1 MFINCK
7 HCGTLVATDPVTD
20 LPPERCPRCRGVLR
34 AADAPAAPSVATLLK
49 PAQAATAP
57 APPTTPAPAPPAPP
71 AAPAASPP
79 PATQSPSA
87 TEAPRPEP
95 ARAPAETA
103 VAATPPAPAAAS
115 PAPSEAPAPD
125 APTSS
130 PPSEPA
136 PLVTVP
142 DRRSPNRLPGPGI
155 ARPSPSFVRRM
166 RSGGAGEARRQRRLL
181 IAGVAALSLLLVL
194 QVLLADRARLARDPG
209 WRPLLTTLCGA
220 LRCSLPPWR
229 EPAALTL
236 LARDVRPDPAA
247 PSQLLVSATFR
258 NDARW
263 AQGWPHL
270 RLTLS
275 DIDGRPVGSRTFAPE
290 EYLDADA
297 RGAPLAAGQS
307 AQVRLVLRE
316 PEGRA
321 VSFAFD
327 FI

>member
-7 HCGTLVATDPVTD
+7 HCGTLVATDPVSD
-20 LPPERCPRCRGVLR
+20 RPPERCPRCRGALR
-34 AADAPAAPSVATLLK
+34 APDAQVTPSVATLLK
-49 PAQAATAP
+49 SVAAPAAP
-57 APPTTPAPAPPAPP
+57 APPTTLPPVPAGPVETTAPSPAPAVPSRTGDGPPGPDVADADAGASVATTPVDPAPTAAVAP
-71 AAPAASPP
+71 AAPASPV
-79 PATQSPSA
+79 SS
-87 TEAPRPEP
+87 ELAPM
-95 ARAPAETA
+95 
-103 VAATPPAPAAAS
+103 
-115 PAPSEAPAPD
+115 
-125 APTSS
+125 
-130 PPSEPA
+130 
-136 PLVTVP
+136 VTVP

-155 ARPSPSFVRRM
+155 PRASPSFVRRM
-166 RSGGAGEARRQRRLL
+166 RSGGTGESRRQRHLL
-181 IAGVAALSLLLVL
+181 IAGVVALSLLLVL
-194 QVLLADRARLARDPG
+194 QVLLADRARLAGDPA
-209 WRPLLTTLCGA
+209 WRPLLTTLCNT

-275 DIDGRPVGSRTFAPE
+275 DIDGRPVGTRTFVPE
-290 EYLDADA
+290 EYLGDADRA
-297 RGAPLAAGQS
+297 DTLAAGRS
-307 AQVRLVLRE
+307 ADVQLVLRE
-316 PEGRA
+316 PAGHA

>member
-20 LPPERCPRCRGVLR
+20 RPPERCPRCRGALR
-34 AADAPAAPSVATLLK
+34 APDAQVTPSVATLLK
-49 PAQAATAP
+49 PV
-57 APPTTPAPAPPAPP
+57 
-71 AAPAASPP
+71 AAPAAPGPLTTLSPMSAGP
-79 PATQSPSA
+79 VETTAPSP
-87 TEAPRPEP
+87 
-95 ARAPAETA
+95 APAA
-103 VAATPPAPAAAS
+103 PSRVGDDAPGPDDADANAGASVAATPVDSGPPAPTTAVAPAAAAS
-115 PAPSEAPAPD
+115 P
-125 APTSS
+125 SS
-130 PPSEPA
+130 PELA
-136 PLVTVP
+136 PMVTVP

-155 ARPSPSFVRRM
+155 PRASPSFVRRM
-166 RSGGAGEARRQRRLL
+166 RSGGTGESRRQRHLL
-181 IAGVAALSLLLVL
+181 IAGVVALSLLLVL
-194 QVLLADRARLARDPG
+194 QVLLADRARLAGDPA
-209 WRPLLTTLCGA
+209 WRPLLTSLCNT

-275 DIDGRPVGSRTFAPE
+275 DIDGRPVGTRTFAPD
-290 EYLDADA
+290 EYLGDADRA
-297 RGAPLAAGQS
+297 DTLAAGRS
-307 AQVRLVLRE
+307 ADVHLVLRE
-316 PEGRA
+316 PEGHA

>member
-20 LPPERCPRCRGVLR
+20 LPPERCPRCRGALR
-34 AADAPAAPSVATLLK
+34 APDAQATPSVATLLK
-49 PAQAATAP
+49 PVPASAAP
-57 APPTTPAPAPPAPP
+57 APPTTL
-71 AAPAASPP
+71 
-79 PATQSPSA
+79 
-87 TEAPRPEP
+87 
-95 ARAPAETA
+95 
-103 VAATPPAPAAAS
+103 PPAPAAPIKPIEPIAPS
-115 PAPSEAPAPD
+115 PAPVAPSQSGEDASASDVAEARAGASVSAAPVDSVPTAAVAPPAPASP
-125 APTSS
+125 S
-130 PPSEPA
+130 PPELA
-136 PLVTVP
+136 PMVTVP

-155 ARPSPSFVRRM
+155 PRASPSFVRRM
-166 RSGGAGEARRQRRLL
+166 RSGGTGESRRQRHLL

-194 QVLLADRARLARDPG
+194 QVLLADRARLAGDPA
-209 WRPLLTTLCGA
+209 WRPLLTTLCNT

-275 DIDGRPVGSRTFAPE
+275 DIDGRPVGTRMFAPE
-290 EYLDADA
+290 EYLGDADRA
-297 RGAPLAAGQS
+297 DTLAAGRS
-307 AQVRLVLRE
+307 ADVQLVLRE
-316 PEGRA
+316 PAGHA